1 MRKSGLKFVIALL
14 LAVCGATAW
23 GLTTDRDQ
31 SVEIEADWAEA
42 DDKRR
47 VTVYKGQV
55 VLTQGSIRI
64 TGDTLTMHF
73 DKHDS
78 LVKLVALGNRATFRQ
93 LPDGE
98 TDYQRAKAKRIEMFP
113 EKDLMVLLGKSLAW
127 QGKDRISAD
136 RIDFDTYRSKVKART
151 VKPSTQAAGAK
162 KPITGRV
169 RITIAPKKKCRDPA
183 KPDGPCHKCRRGEKE
198 DRSCK

>member
-1 MRKSGLKFVIALL
+1 MPRDTLRLCLALL
-14 LAVCGATAW
+14 LALYGTGAW
-23 GLTTDRDQ
+23 SLTTDRDQ

-55 VLTQGSIRI
+55 VLMQGSIRI

-113 EKDLMVLLGKSLAW
+113 DKDLMVLLGESLAW

-136 RIDFDTYRSKVKART
+136 RIDFDTYSSKVKART
-151 VKPSTQAAGAK
+151 RKPAAAGGVLQQ
-162 KPITGRV
+162 KPGRV

-183 KPDGPCHKCRRGEKE
+183 KPGAPCHKCRRGEKE